1 MNGAVDHSLAS
12 DGEVL
17 RLDGG
22 AITRLSAKSYRVDW
36 SDGQSLSVIN
46 QGVCFDEVVSLGPS
60 DGPGSVEGLLGSNTS
75 RATDIALADGT
86 VLQHPTEADLL
97 GRYAESWSL
106 ADGGSLLENGGTL
119 PIAFSDRGK
128 ADAPFN
134 GRSSIGLANFVAE
147 RTTLAFQE
155 DRSGAFGTL
164 TVASGQQQTALIL
177 MGQYA
182 AANFHAGDDGHG
194 GVTIDY
200 QPPRPTLLG

>member
-1 MNGAVDHSLAS
+1 M
-12 DGEVL
+12 
-17 RLDGG
+17 
-22 AITRLSAKSYRVDW
+22 
-36 SDGQSLSVIN
+36 
-46 QGVCFDEVVSLGPS
+46 
-60 DGPGSVEGLLGSNTS
+60 
-75 RATDIALADGT
+75 
-86 VLQHPTEADLL
+86 
-97 GRYAESWSL
+97 
-106 ADGGSLLENGGTL
+106 